1 MHLNSSSFHWW
12 KIKFCIPLFNPIFK
26 CVRNY
31 PAVKIL
37 FITKLPAILTQE
49 GKFEL
54 RKTTKK
60 AISKGL
66 SYSGQETGD
75 RRLESGD
82 GRLESGDGRQ
92 ETRVRRRETGDEQAE
107 DWRWETGDWQ
117 AGDRRQTGGRQAG
130 YRRQTGGR
138 QETDRRINCAGL
150 G

>member
-1 MHLNSSSFHWW
+1 MHLNSISFERL
-12 KIKFCIPLFNPIFK
+12 KITSLIPLLNLIFK
-26 CVRNY
+26 CVRNF
-31 PAVKIL
+31 PTVKIL
-37 FITKLPAILTQE
+37 FSTKLPAILTQE

-107 DWRWETGDWQ
+107 DWRWETGD
-117 AGDRRQTGGRQAG
+117 
-130 YRRQTGGR
+130 
-138 QETDRRINCAGL
+138 
-150 G
+150 

>member
-1 MHLNSSSFHWW
+1 M
-12 KIKFCIPLFNPIFK
+12 
-26 CVRNY
+26 
-31 PAVKIL
+31 
-37 FITKLPAILTQE
+37 TQE

-82 GRLESGDGRQ
+82 GRLESGDGRLESGDGRQ

-107 DWRWETGDWQ
+107 DWRWET
-117 AGDRRQTGGRQAG
+117 
-130 YRRQTGGR
+130 
-138 QETDRRINCAGL
+138 
-150 G
+150 